1 MAHADAPGRFAA
13 LLATLALI
21 GAVAFPLMAAAIWL
35 FWDQFAPFAAANL
48 PGVYDLTSLDAGA
61 RLTGFGLS
69 MAGAAIQSYGLLG
82 LRRTFLEAAQGRA
95 LSARAVEGF
104 SVFAWVSLIMVFVGI
119 LQRAGLIAVI
129 SLSDPAYQGAL
140 SIQFGS
146 RELGAAFM
154 GLLLV
159 FVAHVFAEGKKAKDE
174 NDAFL

>member
-1 MAHADAPGRFAA
+1 MPHARVPDRFAA

-21 GAVAFPLMAAAIWL
+21 GVIAFPMMAAAIWL
-35 FWDQFAPFAAANL
+35 FWDHLAPLAATNL
-48 PGVYDLTSLDAGA
+48 PSAYDLTSLDASA
-61 RLTGFGLS
+61 RLAGFGLS
-69 MAGAAIQSYGLLG
+69 FAGAAIQSYGLLG
-82 LRRTFLEAAQGRA
+82 LRRTFLEAAQGHA

-104 SVFAWVSLIMVFVGI
+104 RTFAWVSLILVFVGI
-119 LQRAGLIAVI
+119 IQRAGLIAVI
-129 SLSDPAYQGAL
+129 SSSDPAYQGAL

-146 RELGAAFM
+146 NELGAAFM